1 MNNRWEIQRNANIL
15 AFLTDPEYR
24 ERKNLLKKI
33 CDTLAAEGVTWGL
46 AFSSSLFLRGI
57 VDDFNDFDIL
67 VKIEDASKLQ
77 KSLTKLGIRLNK
89 QTPQKGVFT
98 SPYFQQGRKGSVEFD
113 LIGDITINTFNTTF
127 RYQVNLPDLEWL
139 TLDGGLYVPVVPMEA
154 NLVLYGMMEG
164 WQAKRL
170 YKRELCRKFL
180 SSQPQFQHRN
190 VLEQAL
196 EDFDLP
202 EFIEEIV
209 RSLLEKN

>member
-1 MNNRWEIQRNANIL
+1 MNNKWEIQRNANIL

-24 ERKNLLKKI
+24 DRKSILKKL
-33 CDTLAAEGVTWGL
+33 CDALAAEGITWGL

-67 VKIEDASKLQ
+67 VKIDDVGNLQ
-77 KSLTKLGIRLNK
+77 NSLTQLGVRLNK

-98 SPYFQQGRKGSVEFD
+98 SPYYQQARKVGVEFD
-113 LIGDITINTFNTTF
+113 LIGDITINTFNTTYCY
-127 RYQVNLPDLEWL
+127 RVSQPDLEWL
-139 TLDGGLYVPVVPMEA
+139 TLDGGIYVPVVPMEA
-154 NLVLYGMMEG
+154 NIILYGMMEG

-180 SSQPQFQHRN
+180 SSQPQLQHRN

-196 EDFDLP
+196 KDFDLP
-202 EFIEEIV
+202 AFLEEIV
-209 RSLLEKN
+209 RSLLEKT

>member
-1 MNNRWEIQRNANIL
+1 MNNKWEIQRNANIL

-24 ERKNLLKKI
+24 DRKLLLKKL
-33 CDTLAAEGVTWGL
+33 CDTLAAEGITWGL
-46 AFSSSLFLRGI
+46 GFSSSLFLRGI

-67 VKIEDASKLQ
+67 VKVEDVNQLQ
-77 KSLTKLGIRLNK
+77 KSLSKLGIRLNK

-98 SPYFQQGRKGSVEFD
+98 SPYYQQARKGSVEFD
-113 LIGDITINTFNTTF
+113 LIGDITINTFNTTYCY
-127 RYQVNLPDLEWL
+127 RVVPNDLEWL
-139 TLDGGLYVPVVPMEA
+139 TLDGGIYVPIVPMEA
-154 NLVLYGMMEG
+154 SIILYGMMEG

-180 SSQPQFQHRN
+180 SGQPQLQHRN
-190 VLEQAL
+190 VLEQSL

-202 EFIEEIV
+202 KFLEEIV